1 MQIPAEL
8 ILLRTLMPG
17 SSLPGP
23 ALQPGAVLSARVI
36 DRGLLSLAGA
46 RVPASLP
53 DDVRPGDALHLRVQE
68 AGPDRVVL
76 QIVPQTQPPPAATAA
91 VPLPGGAYARIVED
105 ESEDTSAPGSSGA
118 GRTVLLR
125 YDSPTLGRLDI
136 RLSSAG
142 ATVYATAG
150 APADAA
156 RAASGDLASAL
167 GAPVAVLARRSALD
181 ARA

>member
-1 MQIPAEL
+1 MQIPTEL

-23 ALQPGAVLSARVI
+23 ALQPGALLSARVL

-53 DDVRPGDALHLRVQE
+53 DDVQPGQALHLRVTE

-76 QIVPQTQPPPAATAA
+76 QIVPQQPPPAAATAA
-91 VPLPGGAYARIVED
+91 VPLPGGAYARLIED
-105 ESEDTSAPGSSGA
+105 EDDAASPDGRRAPA
-118 GRTVLLR
+118 VLLR